1 MMVYFCIS
9 ILVGLLVPTMYNK
22 IIKRDLII
30 FGYHCHHTTTG
41 LLSSLGSVPLILKD
55 VFGGVYFMGL
65 GVGLMSH
72 HWFSE
77 KNLKLFEKMMHDGRD
92 KFLGLVK
99 TGYEGWKNSESP

>member
-1 MMVYFCIS
+1 MILYFFIS
-9 ILVGLLVPTMYNK
+9 ILLGLLVPTMYNK
-22 IIKRDLII
+22 IVKRELVI

-65 GVGLMSH
+65 GVGIMFH

-77 KNLKLFEKMMHDGRD
+77 KNLKLVEKMMHDGRN

-99 TGYEGWKNSESP
+99 NRYEDWKNFES